1 MKKVR
6 LDLFDSSINFDR
18 NATKLKFIFWYLLKT
33 FFFLS
38 AIPYPSSF
46 KAFILRCFGAKV
58 GVGLVLKPRVNIHF
72 PWKLEVGNNVWIGE
86 EVCILN
92 FENIVIGSNVCISQ
106 RAFLCGGN
114 HNYNFP
120 TMPYRNGSIFL
131 NDGCWIGASSFLG
144 PNITIGV
151 NTVVSAYSFVS
162 KSLEGNSIYSG
173 NPAIFIK
180 SRW

>member
-92 FENIVIGSNVCISQ
+92 FENIVIGSN
-106 RAFLCGGN
+106 GN
-114 HNYNFP
+114 N
-120 TMPYRNGSIFL
+120 
-131 NDGCWIGASSFLG
+131 SS
-144 PNITIGV
+144 
-151 NTVVSAYSFVS
+151 
-162 KSLEGNSIYSG
+162 K
-173 NPAIFIK
+173 
-180 SRW
+180 